1 MAFNDMFSGSASASE
16 GGSRRYMIKQGVRS
30 KFMTNAKQAYVFG
43 FLPALDPNNPD
54 RAVSVVP
61 SILPDGTLSS
71 WGAGA
76 FVARGVGHGD
86 WKSRCDIISLKS
98 FGRYCPLA
106 ALYDAIRADKAT
118 WGYITEAVGQW
129 GQTGR
134 DPAALPRLRQMLFCN
149 VYLPAEPE
157 KLAQVGV
164 FTKTVASKLLD
175 PNNGIVFAPSASATD
190 DMVAANYLAA
200 YANGD
205 ITNPA
210 AMPLFCIEKGHDKG
224 DASGYD
230 LRFQLDGGR
239 RIQRLQMTAQV
250 LGSRYDMDRPE
261 EFLNILEPEEIV
273 QLLVENLN
281 GRSPAG
287 YHEYA
292 LLKLA
297 FGDKFKVPDPPEAPG
312 ALATV
317 QSGFE
322 PAPAPATPAP
332 APVPTQAPVMPAPAP
347 AMPAP
352 APVMPA
358 TAPVMPVP
366 VATTP
371 GAPTVQPRAAT
382 QSPEMS
388 AVANAVAAA
397 GVARP
402 AAGPTVP
409 GDPVKPFNR
418 EAFLA
423 GFRK

>member
-1 MAFNDMFSGSASASE
+1 
-16 GGSRRYMIKQGVRS
+16 
-30 KFMTNAKQAYVFG
+30 
-43 FLPALDPNNPD
+43 
-54 RAVSVVP
+54 
-61 SILPDGTLSS
+61 
-71 WGAGA
+71 
-76 FVARGVGHGD
+76 
-86 WKSRCDIISLKS
+86 
-98 FGRYCPLA
+98 
-106 ALYDAIRADKAT
+106 
-118 WGYITEAVGQW
+118 
-129 GQTGR
+129 
-134 DPAALPRLRQMLFCN
+134 
-149 VYLPAEPE
+149 
-157 KLAQVGV
+157 
-164 FTKTVASKLLD
+164 
-175 PNNGIVFAPSASATD
+175 
-190 DMVAANYLAA
+190 MVAANYLAA

-250 LGSRYDMDRPE
+250 LGARYDMDRPE

-312 ALATV
+312 ALGTV

-322 PAPAPATPAP
+322 PEPAPAAPAQAPAPAAAPAPVTP
-332 APVPTQAPVMPAPAP
+332 APVPT
-347 AMPAP
+347 
-352 APVMPA
+352 
-358 TAPVMPVP
+358 TAPT
-366 VATTP
+366 A
-371 GAPTVQPRAAT
+371 QPRAAT

-402 AAGPTVP
+402 SAGPTVP

>member
-54 RAVSVVP
+54 HAVSVVP

-76 FVARGVGHGD
+76 LVARGVGHGD

-118 WGYITEAVGQW
+118 WGYINEDVGQW
-129 GQTGR
+129 GQAGR

-250 LGSRYDMDRPE
+250 LGARYDMDRPE

-273 QLLVENLN
+273 QMLVENLN

-332 APVPTQAPVMPAPAP
+332 APAPVMPAPATP
-347 AMPAP
+347 APVPAP